1 MELAPAT
8 KEFESL
14 FEKVVQPPCSLT
26 NTSDLLVICSGGTCA
41 QEAPVPILY
50 LDKELAVKE
59 WLETAQEQA
68 KLIANYSQ
76 LIWVSKPELVRF
88 QITMAD
94 NKRGHRVV
102 SDRWAVRSKFV
113 VEA

>member
-1 MELAPAT
+1 M
-8 KEFESL
+8 
-14 FEKVVQPPCSLT
+14 
-26 NTSDLLVICSGGTCA
+26 
-41 QEAPVPILY
+41 PILY

-59 WLETAQEQA
+59 WLATAKTMVTGT
-68 KLIANYSQ
+68 KLV
-76 LIWVSKPELVRF
+76 WVAKPELVRF

-94 NKRGHRVV
+94 NKRGHRIV

>member
-1 MELAPAT
+1 MDLSAAT
-8 KEFESL
+8 TEFQSL
-14 FEKVVQPPCSLT
+14 FISVIQPPCAIPD
-26 NTSDLLVICSGGTCA
+26 TSQLPVVCSGGTCA

-59 WLETAQEQA
+59 WLVTA
-68 KLIANYSQ
+68 KSVSKGSK

-94 NKRGHRVV
+94 NKRGHRIV